1 MKKSRLTNAQIY
13 TLRGIHSGIHH
24 LMLYDGRRGS
34 ERRPLGR
41 YTYEDVCNR
50 GLPKLMR
57 DGYVEFSNKSVEKEK
72 GKWYTVV
79 LTSKG
84 REAVKTEEIDL

>member
-1 MKKSRLTNAQIY
+1 MGNKLTNAQIY
-13 TLRGIHSGIHH
+13 TLRGMYSGIHH
-24 LMLYDGRRGS
+24 LMLYNGKRGN

-50 GLPKLMR
+50 SLPKLMR
-57 DGYVEFSNKSVEKEK
+57 EGYVEFKDKSIDKEK
-72 GKWYTVV
+72 GKWYTVT

-84 REAVKTEEIDL
+84 REAVKTQEISL